1 MKLLPWKECSSLRPF
16 GILTLWVCVLQQLL
30 FLFVRAFSLRSVQ
43 GLWSLLMLMSMLLFA
58 RELLT

>member
-1 MKLLPWKECSSLRPF
+1 
-16 GILTLWVCVLQQLL
+16 VLQQLL